1 MNLSRRYQSHP
12 PYAYCRDCKWLTGVS
27 DRPAEVE
34 QQARAHTVVFGH
46 ETRAIVT
53 REVIFRPQSVEVS
66 S

>member
-1 MNLSRRYQSHP
+1 MNLSRRYQSRR
-12 PYAYCRDCKWLTGVS
+12 PYAYCRDCKWITGS
-27 DRPAEVE
+27 NRPAEVE